1 MGYTLAVQ
9 SGTISASF
17 EAFLS
22 LVQLTSK
29 LHVFLNKKV
38 VYKKVVLSCS
48 KSYESSVLDFW
59 DLRKLF
65 CVYVFRIR
73 FICVQ
78 NVMYVKLTA
87 LKQFNFCY
95 LLRFIIISSVHGAF
109 SLSTKCVC
117 AKHTNSRI
125 FQESLKKVWVLG
137 YKELFYKKRRV
148 CI

>member
-48 KSYESSVLDFW
+48 KS
-59 DLRKLF
+59 
-65 CVYVFRIR
+65 
-73 FICVQ
+73 
-78 NVMYVKLTA
+78 
-87 LKQFNFCY
+87 
-95 LLRFIIISSVHGAF
+95 
-109 SLSTKCVC
+109 
-117 AKHTNSRI
+117 
-125 FQESLKKVWVLG
+125 
-137 YKELFYKKRRV
+137 
-148 CI
+148 